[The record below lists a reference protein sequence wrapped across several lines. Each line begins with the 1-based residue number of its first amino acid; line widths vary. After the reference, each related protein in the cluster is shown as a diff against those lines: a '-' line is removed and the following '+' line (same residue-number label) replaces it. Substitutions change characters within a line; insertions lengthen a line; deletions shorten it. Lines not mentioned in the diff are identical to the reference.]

1 MKEKV
6 IKKRKAQIKSI
17 MINEIIMMN
26 KNDNNDNKGETNS
39 DNKINLKG

>member
-17 MINEIIMMN
+17 MINEIIMKN
-26 KNDNNDNKGETNS
+26 KNDNNDNKGDTNS
-39 DNKINLKG
+39 DNKNNMK